1 MSVKYKERSMVE
13 TISTFNALQ
22 GGAQLSNSRD
32 RNAMGRDA
40 FMKLLL
46 VQLRN
51 QDPNNPLKSHEFASQ
66 LAQFTSVEQLF
77 NINEKLDRNLELD
90 FNMSQSLGNSLAT
103 TIVGKDVRAIG
114 NEISYENGEASDVFI
129 DLSQSA
135 ANVVVSIYDS
145 NNTLM
150 RRVDMGAMTGGESIF
165 RWDGKNNN
173 GVEMADGIYTFS
185 IDANGNNGVPVPVAF
200 YIGGHITGVKFSQ
213 DNATT
218 FIVGA
223 LNIGVADVIMI
234 TEPRGN

>member
-13 TISTFNALQ
+13 TISAFNALQ
-22 GGAQLSNSRD
+22 GGAELSNSKD

-90 FNMSQSLGNSLAT
+90 FNMSQSIGNSLAT

-150 RRVDMGAMTGGESIF
+150 RRVDMGAMTAGESQF
-165 RWDGKNNN
+165 RWDGKNNE

-234 TEPRGN
+234 TEPTGN

>member
-1 MSVKYKERSMVE
+1 MVE

-22 GGAQLSNSRD
+22 GRAELSNSKD

-40 FMKLLL
+40 FMRLLL

-90 FNMSQSLGNSLAT
+90 FNMSQSIGNSLAT

-145 NNTLM
+145 NGTLM
-150 RRVDMGAMTGGESIF
+150 RRVDMGAMTAGESIF
-165 RWDGKNNN
+165 RWDGKNND